1 LKLPKIQPT
10 EKEKIMTETAKLATD
25 GTNQLVI
32 LPENFQI
39 SGTEVYIKKMGD
51 AIVLISKDNPWQPL
65 FDSLDLFSEDFMADR
80 NQPPTQA
87 RETF

>member
-1 LKLPKIQPT
+1 MID
-10 EKEKIMTETAKLATD
+10 TAKLETD
-25 GTNQLVI
+25 GTNQFVI
-32 LPENFQI
+32 LPENFQL

-51 AIVLISKDNPWQPL
+51 AIILISKDNPWQPL

-80 NQPPTQA
+80 NQPPIQA